1 MEIQNSAWLHPMDWV
16 KEMEEQ
22 EWEEKQDEEN
32 TQLQMQSYKKNNY
45 LMPPKYSSSTV
56 VTFTKYMAHVWN

>member
-1 MEIQNSAWLHPMDWV
+1 MDWV

-45 LMPPKYSSSTV
+45 LMPQKYSSSTV